1 MPATA
6 FVKEL
11 IEPCDLISAQC
22 APVAVINL
30 RLGEFPLNGPL
41 NLLVIKIASTEQWR
55 DRVPQQGGRV
65 GRDSDAC
72 SDLAPPDHHRSALP
86 YQSNSQRAF

>member
-11 IEPCDLISAQC
+11 IEPCDLISAQR
-22 APVAVINL
+22 APVINL

-55 DRVPQQGGRV
+55 DRVGR
-65 GRDSDAC
+65 RKAK
-72 SDLAPPDHHRSALP
+72 LAV
-86 YQSNSQRAF
+86 